1 MPAWIPALKVILPY
15 VTTVAT
21 AAIPA
26 FTQWRDGEKSSE
38 LVAQQIGEL
47 QQAAGQNAE
56 SVRLL
61 AEQMQQA
68 LKMIEQAS
76 EDNARRLRRTQWLA
90 VAACALSVAAV
101 LMAVLR

>member
-26 FTQWRDGEKSSE
+26 FTQWREGEKSSE
-38 LVAQQIGEL
+38 LLGRQIAEL

-68 LKMIEQAS
+68 LKVIEQAS
-76 EDNARRLRRTQWLA
+76 EDNARRLQRTQWLA
-90 VAACALSVAAV
+90 LAACGVSVLAMMLV
-101 LMAVLR
+101 VLR